1 MPLRLFQGGNVV
13 ARENTLFYRVSAN
26 GPAGDWYWEVSLRH
40 RNIIARGLA
49 PTSTQARAQAL
60 KVAASYALWQPT
72 DSTQSFKGP
81 ESTEA
86 P

>member
-1 MPLRLFQGGNVV
+1 MGQESALS
-13 ARENTLFYRVSAN
+13 YRVSRN
-26 GPAGDWYWEVSLRH
+26 GSAGDWYWEVISDRK
-40 RNIIARGLA
+40 IIDRGLA

-72 DSTQSFKGP
+72 DPARFFTGP